1 MILPLAG
8 YIGKMKFFAGG
19 LTLGNGFF
27 LEIINREKPNSRALI
42 FETKN
47 LGKDVLLY
55 SPGKKASIFL
65 NMISVLLTIVF
76 SLINFLSH
84 FNPQGHIASL
94 IALSALNILI
104 VPAFSFL
111 VFFNATSWAY
121 QMIAMFSDK
130 DSNEWHACEHKSII
144 LIESG
149 LKPTVK
155 NLKKI
160 PMTMMGC
167 GISVY
172 GTEIG
177 VYTAISILVLSHSI
191 IPPSMMPAIMFLLM
205 PLLASYFCFKLNPD
219 LNCETPCNCLLV
231 IFTIPIM
238 AIPLVIERVF
248 ALREPSEEKYR
259 ETARELKRFI
269 KINQIY

>member
-8 YIGKMKFFAGG
+8 YIGKIKLFAGG
-19 LTLGNGFF
+19 LTLGKGFF
-27 LEIINREKPNSRALI
+27 LEIIDREKPNSHALI
-42 FETKN
+42 FETKDF
-47 LGKDVLLY
+47 GKDIMPY
-55 SPGKKASIFL
+55 GPGKKASIFL
-65 NMISVLLTIVF
+65 VMISVLLTIVF

-94 IALSALNILI
+94 IALSAFNILI

-111 VFFNATSWAY
+111 VFFNATSWIY

-149 LKPTVK
+149 LKPTVE

-172 GTEIG
+172 GTELG
-177 VYTAISILVLSHSI
+177 VYVAITILALSNSI
-191 IPPSMMPAIMFLLM
+191 IPPDMMPVIMFLLM
-205 PLLASYFCFKLNPD
+205 PLLASYLCFRLNPN

-231 IFTIPIM
+231 IFAIPIM
-238 AIPLVIERVF
+238 AVPLVIERIF

-269 KINQIY
+269 KINQIH